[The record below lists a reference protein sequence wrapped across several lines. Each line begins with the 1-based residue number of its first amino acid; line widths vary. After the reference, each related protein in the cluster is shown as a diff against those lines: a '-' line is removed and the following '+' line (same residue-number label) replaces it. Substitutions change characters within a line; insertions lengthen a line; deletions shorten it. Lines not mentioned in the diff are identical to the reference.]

1 MTTELDTLNV
11 GSLCNVLRAGTANK
25 RRMSPEDLSP
35 PPTPLSPAT
44 SPALVESTQALFEVR
59 L

>member
-44 SPALVESTQALFEVR
+44 SPAVVEGTQALFEVR